1 MQALRQLLIQSKKNS
16 PIDQE
21 QDFENINRKIY
32 VWHCDRLSQAI
43 AQQAQRLARLKDTFR
58 VALMPDAHV
67 GPIVPNGCVLATQ
80 RLIYPDAIGRDI
92 GCGVS
97 AVRFD
102 MQCDT
107 IPQSSLISIL
117 NDLERLVPSLKQ
129 PRRWISNLLPQSCS
143 ADQLSHPKL
152 SRQATR
158 DGLLQLGTL
167 GRGNHFIELGIDHA
181 GSLWGLV
188 HSGSRSMGQSIT
200 DWHLK
205 NSLDAELNYLE
216 FESDLGQAYYSDM
229 LWAMR
234 YASEN
239 RLVMLNRLADS
250 LETHLK
256 STPIDSTYI
265 DSPHN
270 FARLENHLHEQ
281 LIVHRKSANS
291 ARLGELGI
299 IPGSMAAGS
308 RIVVGRGNCESLCS
322 SSHGA
327 GRIMSRSAAFE
338 HLKVKHF
345 KAIMGSIVFRKEHV
359 ARLLDESPAA
369 YRSLAKVM
377 QAQRELVATRDR
389 IKTVLNFKSI

>member
-1 MQALRQLLIQSKKNS
+1 
-16 PIDQE
+16 
-21 QDFENINRKIY
+21 
-32 VWHCDRLSQAI
+32 
-43 AQQAQRLARLKDTFR
+43 
-58 VALMPDAHV
+58 MPDVQV
-67 GPIVPNGCVLATQ
+67 GPIVPNGCVLATH
-80 RLIYPDAIGRDI
+80 RHIHPDAIGRDI
-92 GCGVS
+92 GCGLS
-97 AVRFD
+97 AIRFD
-102 MQCDT
+102 IPFDT
-107 IPQSSLISIL
+107 IPKSSLFSIL
-117 NDLERLVPSLKQ
+117 NDLERWVKQ
-129 PRRWISNLLPQSCS
+129 PRRRIGNALPQSCS
-143 ADQLSHPKL
+143 ADQLSNPLL
-152 SRQATR
+152 SRRATR
-158 DGLLQLGTL
+158 EGLLQLGTL
-167 GRGNHFIELGIDHA
+167 GRGNHFIELGLDQA
-181 GSLWGLV
+181 SNLWGLV

-205 NSLDAELNYLE
+205 KSSCDELNYLE
-216 FESDLGQAYYSDM
+216 LESDLGQSYYSDM
-229 LWAMR
+229 LWGIR
-234 YASEN
+234 YAREN

-250 LETHLK
+250 LETHLR

-299 IPGSMAAGS
+299 IPGSMAVGS